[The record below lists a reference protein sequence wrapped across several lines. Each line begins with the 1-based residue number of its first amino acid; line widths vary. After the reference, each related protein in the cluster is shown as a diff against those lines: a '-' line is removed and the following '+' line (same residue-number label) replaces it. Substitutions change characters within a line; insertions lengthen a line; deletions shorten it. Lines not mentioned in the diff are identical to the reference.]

1 LTLWPFTRTSKI
13 HLNINVNIV
22 IKINVLPKLLLLSV
36 ILFMYPTIEKII
48 IIEDKTLKMP
58 TMIPKTMPFAE
69 IEFKK
74 VFTREYKAKQA
85 DPIVVT
91 IAAVVPIKKS

>member
-1 LTLWPFTRTSKI
+1 M
-13 HLNINVNIV
+13 NVNIV
-22 IKINVLPKLLLLSV
+22 IKINVLPKLLLLSL

-58 TMIPKTMPFAE
+58 TIIPKTMPFAE

-74 VFTREYKAKQA
+74 VFTREYRNKQA

-91 IAAVVPIKKS
+91 IAAGVPIKKS